1 MSSNEVNKMNKR
13 KSEDIINNNEKDDEK
28 KQRLEHR
35 WNRIICKGKC
45 AVPFVDYFPNK
56 KNLS

>member
-13 KSEDIINNNEKDDEK
+13 KSEDIINSNEKDDEK

-35 WNRIICKGKC
+35 
-45 AVPFVDYFPNK
+45 
-56 KNLS
+56 